1 MNNFDKIGTLYI
13 VATPIGN
20 LEDITLRAIRI
31 LNEVDFILCEDTR
44 TTNKLLQKYNIKN
57 KTVSY
62 NSHTTD
68 SKNNKI
74 INELLEGK
82 NVALVSDAGTPG
94 ISDPGSFLVNLIK
107 NNVPGFKIVPI
118 PGASAISAIWSVSGL
133 FGNEFY
139 FKGFVPQKKGRE
151 TFLKN
156 IVETKEPVIVYE
168 SGHRVLKFFD
178 FFINTNKKFIIGRE
192 LTKIFETV
200 FRGDAIESINYLNKN
215 QTNLKGEFTIIIHN
229 E

>member
-31 LNEVDFILCEDTR
+31 LSEVDFILCEDTR

-94 ISDPGSFLVNLIK
+94 ISDPGSFLVNLVK
-107 NNVPGFKIVPI
+107 NNIPGFKIVPI

>member
-1 MNNFDKIGTLYI
+1 MHSNDLVGTLYI

-20 LEDITLRAIRI
+20 LEDITFRAVRT
-31 LNEVDFILCEDTR
+31 LGEVDLILCEDTR

-57 KTVSY
+57 KTISY
-62 NSHTTD
+62 NSHTTN
-68 SKNNKI
+68 SKNDKI
-74 INELLEGK
+74 IQELINGK
-82 NVALVSDAGTPG
+82 KIALVSDAGTPG
-94 ISDPGSFLVNLIK
+94 ISDPGSFLVNLVKK
-107 NNVPGFKIVPI
+107 NLPSAKIVPI

-151 TFLKN
+151 TFIKN
-156 IVETKEPVIVYE
+156 IINTKEPVIVYE
-168 SGHRVLKFFD
+168 SSHRVLKFFESFKD
-178 FFINTNKKFIIGRE
+178 TNKKFIIGRE
-192 LTKIFETV
+192 LTKIFETI
-200 FRGDAIESINYLNKN
+200 FHGDVVESVEYLNKN